1 MTRATT
7 NGEKMLSKLISWFED
22 ATLGGDNQQ
31 PEHKV
36 ELAIAVL
43 LYEIMRADGNFG
55 GQEKQVYHRILTQHF
70 SLDDQEL
77 TSLTSLT
84 EEQVEKAT
92 DFSQF
97 TRVINDVCNVQEKRK
112 VLDGLWH
119 LAYADDS
126 LDPEEEYLIR
136 KIADLL
142 YIPHSQFI
150 QSKLAASSHL

>member
-1 MTRATT
+1 
-7 NGEKMLSKLISWFED
+7 MLSKLITWFED
-22 ATLGGDNQQ
+22 VTSQADNTK

-43 LYEIMRADGNFG
+43 LYEIMRADGQFG
-55 GQEKQVYHRILTQHF
+55 TEEKQVYHRLLTEHF
-70 SLDDQEL
+70 SLDAQEL
-77 TSLTSLT
+77 VSLTTLT
-84 EEQVEKAT
+84 EDQVEKAT

-97 TRVINDVCNVQEKRK
+97 TRVINDVCDAQEKRK
-112 VLDGLWH
+112 ILDGLWH
-119 LAYADDS
+119 LAYADDT

>member
-1 MTRATT
+1 
-7 NGEKMLSKLISWFED
+7 MLSKLITWFED
-22 ATLGGDNQQ
+22 VTGQVDDQQ
-31 PEHKV
+31 PAHKV

-43 LYEIMRADGNFG
+43 LYEIMRADGIFG
-55 GQEKQVYHRILTQHF
+55 AEEKQVYHKLLTQHF
-70 SLDDQEL
+70 TLDAEELASLA
-77 TSLTSLT
+77 TLT

-97 TRVINDVCNVQEKRK
+97 TRVINDVCNAQEKRK
-112 VLDGLWH
+112 ILDGLWR

>member
-1 MTRATT
+1 
-7 NGEKMLSKLISWFED
+7 MLSKLITWFED
-22 ATLGGDNQQ
+22 VTAQSDNQQ

-36 ELAIAVL
+36 ELATAVL
-43 LYEIMRADGNFG
+43 LYEIMRADGQFEAE
-55 GQEKQVYHRILTQHF
+55 EKQVYHRILTQHF

-77 TSLTSLT
+77 ASLTTLT
-84 EEQVEKAT
+84 EEQVEKAI

-97 TRVINDVCNVQEKRK
+97 TRVINDVCDAQEKRK
-112 VLDGLWH
+112 ILDGLWH

-150 QSKLAASSHL
+150 QSKLAASSHI